1 MIITC
6 NKCTKRFSIESY
18 LIPEKGR
25 LVQCSSCNHSW
36 FFKKDT
42 TKIISSVK
50 TTDSAKINTSNE
62 KKLSKNLENI
72 ELLDETIND
81 DLVINNDDLVI
92 NKDLGSK
99 NSDKNI
105 IIDKPKK
112 NYKIL
117 GPIIVFII
125 SFISLIILVDTF
137 QNPISKIVPNI
148 EFLLYNLYE
157 SINDIK
163 LFLNDLI

>member
-6 NKCTKRFSIESY
+6 NKCSKRFSIESH

-25 LVQCSSCNHSW
+25 LVQCSNCNQSW
-36 FFKKDT
+36 FFKRDT

-50 TTDSAKINTSNE
+50 TTDSTKINTSNE
-62 KKLSKNLENI
+62 KKLSKDIKSLENI
-72 ELLDETIND
+72 ELLDERIND
-81 DLVINNDDLVI
+81 DLVV
-92 NKDLGSK
+92 NKDLNRE

-105 IIDKPKK
+105 IINKPKE

>member
-6 NKCTKRFSIESY
+6 NKCSKRFSIESH

-25 LVQCSSCNHSW
+25 LVQCSNCNQSW
-36 FFKKDT
+36 FFKRDT

-50 TTDSAKINTSNE
+50 TTDSTKINTSNE
-62 KKLSKNLENI
+62 KKLSKDIKSLENI

-81 DLVINNDDLVI
+81 DLVV
-92 NKDLGSK
+92 NKDLNRE

-105 IIDKPKK
+105 IINKPKE

>member
-1 MIITC
+1 MT
-6 NKCTKRFSIESY
+6 
-18 LIPEKGR
+18 
-25 LVQCSSCNHSW
+25 
-36 FFKKDT
+36 
-42 TKIISSVK
+42 
-50 TTDSAKINTSNE
+50 KINTSNE
-62 KKLSKNLENI
+62 KKLSKDIKSLENI

-92 NKDLGSK
+92 NKDLNSE

-105 IIDKPKK
+105 KIDKTKK

>member
-81 DLVINNDDLVI
+81 DLVIN
-92 NKDLGSK
+92 KDLNSE

-105 IIDKPKK
+105 KIDKPKK

>member
-6 NKCTKRFSIESY
+6 NKCSKRFSIESH

-25 LVQCSSCNHSW
+25 LVQCSNCNQSW
-36 FFKKDT
+36 FFKRDT

-50 TTDSAKINTSNE
+50 TTDLTKINTSNE
-62 KKLSKNLENI
+62 KKLSKDIKSLENI

-81 DLVINNDDLVI
+81 DLVIN
-92 NKDLGSK
+92 KDLNSE

-105 IIDKPKK
+105 KIDKPKK

>member
-6 NKCTKRFSIESY
+6 NKCNKSFSIDSH
-18 LIPEKGR
+18 LISEKGR
-25 LVQCSSCNHSW
+25 QVQCSNCNHIW
-36 FFKKDT
+36 FYKKDT
-42 TKIISSVK
+42 TKIIPSVK
-50 TTDSAKINTSNE
+50 TIDSAKIDTSND
-62 KKLSKNLENI
+62 KKLSKNIKSFENI

-81 DLVINNDDLVI
+81 NLIINNNL
-92 NKDLGSK
+92 
-99 NSDKNI
+99 NSENLDKNI

-117 GPIIVFII
+117 GPIIVLII
-125 SFISLIILVDTF
+125 SFISIIILVDTF
-137 QNPISKIVPNI
+137 QTPISKIVPNI

-163 LFLNDLI
+163 LFLNDLV

>member
-6 NKCTKRFSIESY
+6 NKCSKRFSIESH

-25 LVQCSSCNHSW
+25 LVQCSNCNQSW
-36 FFKKDT
+36 FFKRDT

-50 TTDSAKINTSNE
+50 TTDLTKINTSNE
-62 KKLSKNLENI
+62 KKLSKDIKSLENI
-72 ELLDETIND
+72 ELLDERIND
-81 DLVINNDDLVI
+81 DLVV
-92 NKDLGSK
+92 NKDLNRE

-105 IIDKPKK
+105 IINKPKE

>member
-6 NKCTKRFSIESY
+6 NKCSKRFSIESH

-25 LVQCSSCNHSW
+25 LVQCSNCNQSW
-36 FFKKDT
+36 FFKRDT

-50 TTDSAKINTSNE
+50 TTDLTKINTSNE
-62 KKLSKNLENI
+62 KKLSKDIKSLENI

-81 DLVINNDDLVI
+81 DLVIN
-92 NKDLGSK
+92 KDLNSE

-105 IIDKPKK
+105 KIDKPKK

-148 EFLLYNLYE
+148 EFLLYSLYE
-157 SINDIK
+157 TINDIK

>member
-42 TKIISSVK
+42 TEIISSVK

-62 KKLSKNLENI
+62 KKLSKNIKNLENI
-72 ELLDETIND
+72 KLLDETI
-81 DLVINNDDLVI
+81 NDDLVI

>member
-1 MIITC
+1 F
-6 NKCTKRFSIESY
+6 KR
-18 LIPEKGR
+18 
-25 LVQCSSCNHSW
+25 
-36 FFKKDT
+36 DT

-50 TTDSAKINTSNE
+50 TTDLTKINTSNE
-62 KKLSKNLENI
+62 KKLSKDIKSLENI

-92 NKDLGSK
+92 NKDLNSE

-105 IIDKPKK
+105 KIDKPKK